1 MCHRYDGIIQM
12 FVSFI
17 ELRQAISNILTTN
30 SHQDNSTITL
40 STPNISD
47 HHLESD
53 RITSAIDFKN
63 SSLLS
68 PSHSQQGANRKSS
81 SKQITPILQSPA
93 SSIGDYEQQASL
105 IPSPSIKS
113 HFDNQ
118 IQHTIPTFDENTD
131 RNGRKD
137 DHQHLSHKAMRDNQI
152 KKPNN
157 WIEKWVKYF

>member
-1 MCHRYDGIIQM
+1 M

-30 SHQDNSTITL
+30 SHQDNSTMTL

-47 HHLESD
+47 
-53 RITSAIDFKN
+53 RITSAIDLKN
-63 SSLLS
+63 NSLLS
-68 PSHSQQGANRKSS
+68 PSHNQQGANRKSS
-81 SKQITPILQSPA
+81 SKQTTPILQSPA
-93 SSIGDYEQQASL
+93 SSISDYEQQASPT
-105 IPSPSIKS
+105 PSPSIKS

-137 DHQHLSHKAMRDNQI
+137 DDQHLSHKAMRDNQI

>member
-1 MCHRYDGIIQM
+1 M

-30 SHQDNSTITL
+30 SLQDNSTMTL

-47 HHLESD
+47 
-53 RITSAIDFKN
+53 RITSAIDLKN

-68 PSHSQQGANRKSS
+68 PSHNQQGANRKSS
-81 SKQITPILQSPA
+81 SKQITSILQSPA
-93 SSIGDYEQQASL
+93 SSISDYEQQASPT
-105 IPSPSIKS
+105 PSPSIKS

-137 DHQHLSHKAMRDNQI
+137 DDQHLSHKAMRDNQI